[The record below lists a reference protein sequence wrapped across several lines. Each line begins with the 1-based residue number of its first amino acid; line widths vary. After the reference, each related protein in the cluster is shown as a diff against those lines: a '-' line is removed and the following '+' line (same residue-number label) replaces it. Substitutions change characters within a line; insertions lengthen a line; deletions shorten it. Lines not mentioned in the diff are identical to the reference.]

1 MKSKSDSESNILKSH
16 HLYIHTNV
24 FQSLLEVVF
33 GIGDEGTLLEGR
45 CVFAKTR
52 MRGGVYM
59 TKTWSLKTVLS
70 HVTFLPDP
78 NHV

>member
-1 MKSKSDSESNILKSH
+1 M
-16 HLYIHTNV
+16 YIHTNV

-45 CVFAKTR
+45 FVFDKKR
-52 MRGGVYM
+52 MRGGVYV

-70 HVTFLPDP
+70 HVTFLPGP
-78 NHV
+78 NRV